1 VAKSGFLFGNDADPR
16 AIALD
21 LALAAG
27 DGHYDELRTAEGDL
41 RPAWQQFFTHLGVT
55 GFADLDRRAAM
66 LARQIRDDGVTY
78 NAHRPDGS
86 GERPWSL
93 DLLPLVV
100 CADDWAL
107 IEQGVAQRARLLNA
121 VMGDVY
127 GPQRLL
133 RESFLPPALVYGHP
147 GYLRPLAGFTPA
159 DGVFLHIVAFDLA
172 RGPDGA
178 WWLIGNRTQAPSGLG

>member
-1 VAKSGFLFGNDADPR
+1 VAKSGFQFDGGADPQK
-16 AIALD
+16 IALE
-21 LALAAG
+21 LAIPSG
-27 DGHYDELRTAEGDL
+27 DGHFDELRTADGGL
-41 RPAWQQFFTHLGVT
+41 RPAWQQFFTHLGAA

-78 NAHRPDGS
+78 NVYRPDGG

-93 DLLPLVV
+93 DLLPLVIG
-100 CADDWAL
+100 ADEWAL

-121 VMGDVY
+121 VMRDVY

-159 DGVFLHIVAFDLA
+159 DGVYLHIIAFDLA
-172 RGPDGA
+172 RGPDGG
-178 WWLIGNRTQAPSGLG
+178 W